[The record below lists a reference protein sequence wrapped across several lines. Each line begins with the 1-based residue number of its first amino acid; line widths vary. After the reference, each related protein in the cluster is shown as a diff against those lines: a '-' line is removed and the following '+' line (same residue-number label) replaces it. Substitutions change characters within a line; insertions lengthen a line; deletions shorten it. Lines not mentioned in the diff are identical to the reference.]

1 MHFWIDK
8 RIPGYGYNPN
18 PRYGPHSCV
27 TGFRRNPHSHRHTSS
42 HSVESPSCHTHH
54 EHLHT
59 TADNNARNN
68 RQASNSAR
76 ISISSIEANHGN
88 IDNAAHQQNANANSI
103 QVNEESLIV
112 RPQNTERC
120 SNLKKLN
127 FGFWLTVA
135 LFMFLFTIFKNYT
148 GLHIMGFGMIALL
161 IFIPLLI
168 ITGVISIYKGISR
181 MVSNDA
187 PHSFIGYDGEAVVG
201 VPVIRVTYVTE
212 PTGGSGV
219 GTTTPSIEEQ
229 PPPPYDEAIK
239 YPTRASVADTVAA
252 QKALADNT
260 SPPPYDKAVT

>member
-8 RIPGYGYNPN
+8 RVPGYGYNPN
-18 PRYGPHSCV
+18 PR
-27 TGFRRNPHSHRHTSS
+27 TGYRRNPHSHRHSAESS
-42 HSVESPSCHTHH
+42 LCHTYHDH
-54 EHLHT
+54 MHT
-59 TADNNARNN
+59 TAAITAANNARNN
-68 RQASNSAR
+68 AQASNSAR
-76 ISISSIEANHGN
+76 ITISSIEANHGN
-88 IDNAAHQQNANANSI
+88 IGNAAHQQNASANGI

-127 FGFWLTVA
+127 FGFWLAVG
-135 LFMFLFTIFKNYT
+135 LFLLLFTFIKNEV
-148 GLHIMGFGMIALL
+148 GMPGIGVGMLALL

-168 ITGVISIYKGISR
+168 IIGIISIYKGISR

-187 PHSFIGYDGEAVVG
+187 PHSFIGYDGEAVVA
-201 VPVIRVTYVTE
+201 VPVIRVSYVTE
-212 PTGGSGV
+212 PTGGSDV
-219 GTTTPSIEEQ
+219 GTITTSIDEI
-229 PPPPYDEAIK
+229 PPPPYDDAIK